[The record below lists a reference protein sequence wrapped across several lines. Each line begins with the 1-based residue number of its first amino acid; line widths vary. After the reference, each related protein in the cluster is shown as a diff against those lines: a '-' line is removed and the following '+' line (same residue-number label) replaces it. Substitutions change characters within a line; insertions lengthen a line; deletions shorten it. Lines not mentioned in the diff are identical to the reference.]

1 MHQKTLLLVL
11 HMPKKESA
19 HTPTYCVDRTYT
31 RFIRL
36 KKVMTIAMAT
46 PSALLQL
53 SVHMFAQHSVAKSSG
68 RSTAVAMITG
78 SLMTKRCMIDLPRVR
93 VGVRARLRGES
104 EG

>member
-1 MHQKTLLLVL
+1 MLLALYRDA
-11 HMPKKESA
+11 PKNTTTTTFAKKREHSDVR
-19 HTPTYCVDRTYT
+19 CVDRTYT

-68 RSTAVAMITG
+68 I
-78 SLMTKRCMIDLPRVR
+78 MTW
-93 VGVRARLRGES
+93 GEGD
-104 EG
+104 EDELGLGIGFD

>member
-1 MHQKTLLLVL
+1 MHQRTVLLLEYIC
-11 HMPKKESA
+11 KKKDYFHQRERPHSDVR
-19 HTPTYCVDRTYT
+19 CVNRTYT

-68 RSTAVAMITG
+68 I
-78 SLMTKRCMIDLPRVR
+78 MTWGGDADELGLALGIGFD
-93 VGVRARLRGES
+93 
-104 EG
+104 